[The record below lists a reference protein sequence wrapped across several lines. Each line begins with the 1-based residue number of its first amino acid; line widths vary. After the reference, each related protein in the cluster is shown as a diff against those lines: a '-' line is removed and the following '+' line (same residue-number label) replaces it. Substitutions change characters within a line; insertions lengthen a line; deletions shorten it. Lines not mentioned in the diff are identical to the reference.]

1 MQGISQPSHVLA
13 ITTLQVDWDLMLQSN
28 KVRFLRQPTSVAYD
42 GKGLHLAPVKT
53 LSLDVLEFINI
64 S

>member
-1 MQGISQPSHVLA
+1 MFLQFFLFM
-13 ITTLQVDWDLMLQSN
+13 TLQVDWDLMLHSN
-28 KVRFLRQPTSVAYD
+28 KVRLLGQPTSVAYD

-53 LSLDVLEFINI
+53 LDVLEFIDI